1 MANHTKRGTF
11 KPGDPRINRNGRPR
25 SFDGLRSIAQEIAG
39 RRITAL
45 AVLSLTHREDVAG
58 AEDFTIAQSIL
69 YHWATSG
76 DYRQQSAFLE
86 IAFGKPPE
94 GQADDD
100 QAGIEDT

>member
-11 KPGDPRINRNGRPR
+11 QPGDARINRNGRPR

-39 RRITAL
+39 RPITAL
-45 AVLSLTHREDVAG
+45 AKLSLTHREDIPG
-58 AEDFTIAQSIL
+58 AEDFTIAQHIL

-86 IAFGKPPE
+86 IAFGKPPD
-94 GQADDD
+94 GHADDNQTD
-100 QAGIEDT
+100 SV